1 MIIKSYYK
9 TYTCTKDTVFKN
21 IQNLTEYTNMHTYAV
36 HMYGHLRSMMTQ
48 ITILLSYNKYG
59 KFPNSIIH
67 LTLSMITVYTKS
79 E

>member
-9 TYTCTKDTVFKN
+9 IYTRAKDTVFKCV
-21 IQNLTEYTNMHTYAV
+21 QNLTEYTNMHTYPV
-36 HMYGHLRSMMTQ
+36 HMYGHLGSMMTQ

-67 LTLSMITVYTKS
+67 LTLSMITVYIKS